1 MVSPPR
7 SSRDSPHGI
16 LPPAEEQSEMPTD
29 RNRRMIELVRVGR
42 NYTRADGQRVNA
54 VDDVSLTVPEGEFI
68 CLIGPSGCGKSTLL
82 QMVAGLDTPSSGVIV
97 VDGKE
102 IAGPGRERGMVFQRD
117 SVFPWLRV
125 VGNVEYGL
133 KCRGVA
139 HSARREIARDY
150 LRRVGLSHV
159 EQAWPRELSGGMLKR
174 VAIAAVFANGGE
186 VLLLDEP
193 FGALDYVTRRQ
204 LQDVLLDLWEEPG
217 RVVPTVLFVTH
228 DVDEA
233 LTLADRIIAMRAGA
247 IVDDIPVRAARP
259 RDTDS
264 LLLPDMVAI
273 KHKLLGHLG
282 LEHRTTALR
291 GGAAA

>member
-1 MVSPPR
+1 
-7 SSRDSPHGI
+7 
-16 LPPAEEQSEMPTD
+16 MPTD

-54 VDDVSLTVPEGEFI
+54 VDDVSLIVPEGEFV

-82 QMVAGLDTPSSGVIV
+82 QMVAGLDTPSSGAIV

-125 VGNVEYGL
+125 VDNVEYGL

-139 HSARREIARDY
+139 ASARREIARDY

-204 LQDVLLDLWEEPG
+204 LQDVLLDLWEEPD

-233 LTLADRIIAMRAGA
+233 LTLADRIIAMRVGA

-282 LEHRTTALR
+282 LEHRAKALS